1 MPDTP
6 DAHEEQQI
14 PPPPSSRMSS
24 NRTEM
29 MILTISVSFH
39 KYNDVC

>member
-6 DAHEEQQI
+6 DAHEIQQI
-14 PPPPSSRMSS
+14 QPPSLPRMSS

-29 MILTISVSFH
+29 IALIPVISDIADRWS
-39 KYNDVC
+39 

>member
-14 PPPPSSRMSS
+14 PPPPASRMSS

-29 MILTISVSFH
+29 IALIPVISDFA
-39 KYNDVC
+39 DR